1 MSTNGQSNI
10 DILIE
15 QVGRMT
21 EGITEVRLLVERVA
35 QTTERVAQT
44 TERVAQTTEQ
54 VLQTIERVAQT
65 TEQQAIVAAQQAE
78 SITRLIT
85 MLEGEQRKPT
95 A

>member
-1 MSTNGQSNI
+1 MSTSEQPEKI

-35 QTTERVAQT
+35 QTV
-44 TERVAQTTEQ
+44 
-54 VLQTIERVAQT
+54 ERVAQT
-65 TEQQAIVAAQQAE
+65 TEQQAVVAAQQAE

-85 MLEGEQRKPT
+85 MLEKQNS
-95 A
+95 